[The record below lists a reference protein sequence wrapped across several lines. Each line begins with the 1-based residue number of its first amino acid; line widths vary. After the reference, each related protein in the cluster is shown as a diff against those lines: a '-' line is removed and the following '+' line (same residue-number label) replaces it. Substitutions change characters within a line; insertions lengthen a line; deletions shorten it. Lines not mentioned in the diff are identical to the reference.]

1 LQGLPICVLVFSKNS
16 NDKCLR
22 LSFITLKDKISSEN
36 HVCGCMHV
44 NNILLLTSLHFFS
57 WRYLLQTETENYEI
71 KEEKRGKTMGPVDYL
86 IVRFVGNK
94 FNGKMVPELADLE
107 KRGIIRV
114 IDLVM
119 VIKDSNGKLFVTE
132 AKDLQGDAGKAF
144 QQIAKNTQ
152 EWFYQGD
159 IETIASALPN
169 NSSAALLLYEN
180 VWAIKFKE
188 ALRDSEAE
196 LIDMGR
202 IAPEI
207 IAEAEKMMNKGGA

>member
-1 LQGLPICVLVFSKNS
+1 
-16 NDKCLR
+16 
-22 LSFITLKDKISSEN
+22 
-36 HVCGCMHV
+36 M
-44 NNILLLTSLHFFS
+44 
-57 WRYLLQTETENYEI
+57 QTETENYEVME
-71 KEEKRGKTMGPVDYL
+71 EEKRGKTMGPVDYL
-86 IVRFVGNK
+86 IVRFVDNK
-94 FNGKMVPELADLE
+94 FSGKIVPELADLE
-107 KRGIIRV
+107 KRGIIRI

-132 AKDLQGDAGKAF
+132 AKDLQGDAGRAF

-159 IETIASALPN
+159 IETIASTLPN

-188 ALRDSEAE
+188 ALRDAEAE
-196 LIDMGR
+196 VIDMGR
-202 IAPEI
+202 IDPEI